1 MAYTPT
7 NWKRGDV
14 VTSEKLN
21 KAESGIS
28 GAEELA
34 QSAYELAQSAYDE
47 ASQGGGGAE
56 SIILSFPI
64 SQVDT
69 DTDIGVDLGDAYDAF
84 LSGTPVYIAIGNE
97 RRYAVYNA
105 VKNTIPTGEVISF
118 TARDYKVNGA
128 RGSSIA
134 RASLAAST
142 EVLQVSVIAGTDN
155 NGDYLEIQEKASTI
169 LAWFEGNIVAQK
181 RYPAIRLSSSLRQS
195 TPVWFQSDIVCV
207 YGSSG
212 NPKHFIVVGPE
223 SISTSSCEPALMDFV
238 GQNDEYPR
246 YYLPTS
252 G

>member
-34 QSAYELAQSAYDE
+34 QSAYQLAQSAYDE

-56 SIILSFPI
+56 SIILPFST

-69 DTDIGVDLGDAYDAF
+69 DTDIGIDLGDAYDAF

-97 RRYAVYNA
+97 NRYAVYSA
-105 VKNTIPTGEVISF
+105 VKNTLPTVEKISF
-118 TARDYKVNGA
+118 TARDYIVNGE
-128 RGSSIA
+128 RGSSVA
-134 RASLAAST
+134 RASLASST
-142 EVLQVSVIAGTDN
+142 EVKQVLVTAGTDD
-155 NGDYLEIQEKASTI
+155 NGDYLEIQAKASD
-169 LAWFEGNIVAQK
+169 LYAWFAGNVAGMR
-181 RYPAIRLSSSLRQS
+181 RYPAIRLFRSLRQS
-195 TPVWFQSDIVCV
+195 TPVWFQADIVCV

-212 NPKHFIVVGPE
+212 NPMHFIVAGPE
-223 SISTSSCEPALMDFV
+223 SISTSDCKPALMDFV
-238 GQNDEYPR
+238 GNNAEYPR
-246 YYLPTS
+246 YYLTTS
-252 G
+252 D